1 MSTQT
6 VENIQ
11 RLPPFLEGLQKRLL
25 QTGFGTFDG
34 ETQTTP
40 GLLDSRLNLPGFQ
53 IAGMDPL
60 RSRAVSLGENLV
72 GSFRPFIQ
80 GAADQALAG
89 QQALTQGMQFLQP
102 EAIERFQNPFQQQV
116 IDATMD
122 QLNRQADLRR
132 AGASAAAVRSGAFGG
147 SREGIQRA
155 ETERGLQQ
163 VKGDTLS
170 RLLSSGFQ
178 SAL

>member
-1 MSTQT
+1 MATQT

-34 ETQTTP
+34 DTQTTP
-40 GLLDSRLNLPGFQ
+40 GLFDSPLNLPGFQ
-53 IAGMDPL
+53 IAGMEPL
-60 RSRAVSLGENLV
+60 RSRAISLGENLV

-102 EAIERFQNPFQQQV
+102 EAIERFKIHFNSKSLMPLW
-116 IDATMD
+116 ISLTGK
-122 QLNRQADLRR
+122 L
-132 AGASAAAVRSGAFGG
+132 
-147 SREGIQRA
+147 I
-155 ETERGLQQ
+155 
-163 VKGDTLS
+163 
-170 RLLSSGFQ
+170 
-178 SAL
+178 